1 MIGYLRGTLAASLPP
16 TLVIDVNGVGY
27 EVSAPLST
35 CVEMP
40 AIGSEIQLIT
50 HLIVREDQ
58 HTLYGFA
65 SEAERQLFRDLI
77 KVNRVG
83 AKLALGVLSGMSV
96 ATFAACVQSEDAG
109 LLAKLPGVGR
119 KTAERL
125 IMDMR
130 DKVDAQAQ
138 VLSVNRI
145 GPAGDSGSESRND
158 AFNALTALG
167 YKPAEARKMLDKV
180 DPELASTEEILRSVL
195 QSAAP
200 GAGASTGGAA

>member
-1 MIGYLRGTLAASLPP
+1 MIGYLRGTLADSRPP
-16 TLVIDVNGVGY
+16 LLVVDVNGVGY
-27 EVSAPLST
+27 EVEAPLST
-35 CVEMP
+35 CVELP
-40 AIGSEIQLIT
+40 PVGSDVHLIT

-83 AKLALGVLSGMSV
+83 ARLALGILSGMTV
-96 ATFAACVQSEDAG
+96 EAFAACVQTEDAG
-109 LLAKLPGVGR
+109 TLSKLPGVGR

-130 DKVDAQAQ
+130 DRIDASAQ
-138 VLSVNRI
+138 VLSVSRI
-145 GPAGDSGSESRND
+145 GGGGAPPD
-158 AFNALTALG
+158 ARGEAFAALTSLG
-167 YKPAEARKMLDKV
+167 YKPAEAKRMLDGV
-180 DPELASTEEILRSVL
+180 DPALASTEDILRSVL

-200 GAGASTGGAA
+200 AGGA

>member
-1 MIGYLRGTLAASLPP
+1 MIGYLRGTLAASAPP

-27 EVSAPLST
+27 EVLAPLST
-35 CVEMP
+35 CLDMP
-40 AIGSEIQLIT
+40 AVGQDVRLIT

-65 SEAERQLFRDLI
+65 TESERQLFRDLI

-83 AKLALGVLSGMSV
+83 AKLALGILSGMS
-96 ATFAACVQSEDAG
+96 ADSFAACVQSEDAG
-109 LLAKLPGVGR
+109 MLAKLPGVGR

-130 DKVDAQAQ
+130 DKIDAQAQ
-138 VLSVNRI
+138 VLSVTRVAGEPAAG
-145 GPAGDSGSESRND
+145 GPRNE
-158 AFNALTALG
+158 AFGALTSLG
-167 YKPAEARKMLDKV
+167 YKPNEARKMLDAV
-180 DPELASTEEILRSVL
+180 DPELSSTEDILRSVL

-200 GAGASTGGAA
+200 SGAPR

>member
-1 MIGYLRGTLAASLPP
+1 MIGYLRGTLAASMPP

-27 EVSAPLST
+27 EVEAPLST
-35 CVEMP
+35 CLEMP
-40 AIGSEIQLIT
+40 AVGEAVHLIT

-65 SEAERQLFRDLI
+65 TEAERQLFRDLI

-83 AKLALGVLSGMSV
+83 AKLALGILSGMSV
-96 ATFAACVQSEDAG
+96 ASFTTCVQSEDAG
-109 LLAKLPGVGR
+109 MLSKLPGVGR

-130 DKVDAQAQ
+130 DKVDSQAQ
-138 VLSVNRI
+138 VLSVNGI
-145 GPAGDSGSESRND
+145 GSGGQGGGESRND
-158 AFNALTALG
+158 AFNALTSLG
-167 YKPAEARKMLDKV
+167 YKPAEARKMLDQV
-180 DPELASTEEILRSVL
+180 DPELTTTEEILRSVL

-200 GAGASTGGAA
+200 AGGAP